1 MPKPLPPLNA
11 AWRLFGSKNRGAD
24 QALQVTA
31 REFGYCIGR
40 RTGMKMVLPAQLIP
54 AAVIS
59 LLVLFPP
66 HCTLAADVT
75 RGKTIAQRWCSSCHL
90 VAAEQT
96 RAVADVPSFAAVARA
111 KLPADSLKAFLSDP
125 HPKMPDMSLTRSE
138 IEDIVAYIQSLGR

>member
-1 MPKPLPPLNA
+1 MPRGGCLA
-11 AWRLFGSKNRGAD
+11 RRTRAWTKRYQLSRANLHIKSFLTTGW
-24 QALQVTA
+24 
-31 REFGYCIGR
+31 